1 MSAGVVLQAI
11 LSGLAAGAVY
21 GLVALGV
28 TLVWRLTR
36 VLALAHGDL
45 VVGAVFL
52 AVLAVLGAAPVAT
65 LLSPGPAVLLVVL
78 TLAAGAL
85 LSAAA
90 YLLAIRPFLPGVG
103 TRRAA
108 PSMGDAMGWV
118 AATVAAGLLLRELLG
133 LALPAQG
140 YAVPD
145 PLRLQRLVPGARDG
159 VLSLPG
165 GGTLPA
171 RLMGVLVVGLLVGV
185 VVERAVVRSRY
196 GRAMRAVADDPE
208 AAALCGIPTGRVV
221 LVAFVLAGLLAGL
234 AGLLDAP
241 GRSLS
246 PDDGVVLGLKGI
258 AAALLGRLGSLP
270 GALAGGLALGVVEA
284 LAVAS
289 PLLGAAWADVLA
301 LAVLVVV
308 LAVRPEGLRSRPAA
322 ALE

>member
-1 MSAGVVLQAI
+1 MSVAVFVQAVLT
-11 LSGLAAGAVY
+11 GLAAGAVY

-28 TLVWRLTR
+28 SLVWRLTR

-65 LLSPGPAVLLVVL
+65 VLAPGPAVLMVVL
-78 TLAAGAL
+78 TLTAGAV

-90 YLLAIRPFLPGVG
+90 YLLAVRPFLPGVG
-103 TRRAA
+103 GRATPTA
-108 PSMGDAMGWV
+108 GDVMGWV
-118 AATVAAGLLLRELLG
+118 AASVAAGLLARELLG

-140 YAVPD
+140 YAIPD
-145 PLRLQRLVPGARDG
+145 PLRLDRLVPGARDG
-159 VLSLPG
+159 VLVLPG

-171 RLMGVLVVGLLVGV
+171 RLVGVLVVGLLVGV
-185 VVERAVVRSRY
+185 VVERTVVRSRY

-208 AAALCGIPTGRVV
+208 AAALSGVPTQQVV
-221 LVAFVLAGLLAGL
+221 LMAFVVAGLLAGL

-241 GRSLS
+241 GRALA

-270 GALAGGLALGVVEA
+270 GALAGGLGLGVAEA

-289 PLLGAAWADVLA
+289 PLLGAAWSDVLA